1 MQEFFS
7 RPDAICRSF
16 EKKFTKL
23 LHKLLHDKRRHNA
36 KNWHFAGVAGV
47 FFAIKSLYT
56 ILGAEKKKK
65 KIHPNNW
72 KIFPAT
78 PAEFTQTPSL
88 NRVITPFYHPKNT
101 QVPRIKTP
109 ANPLKTPAKFYKTP
123 AELTPTLSHWWL
135 RPVPN
140 FS

>member
-47 FFAIKSLYT
+47 FCAIKSLYT
-56 ILGAEKKKK
+56 ILGGEKKKK
-65 KIHPNNW
+65 KYTLTTG
-72 KIFPAT
+72 KF
-78 PAEFTQTPSL
+78 FLQLLRSL
-88 NRVITPFYHPKNT
+88 LKL
-101 QVPRIKTP
+101 QV
-109 ANPLKTPAKFYKTP
+109 
-123 AELTPTLSHWWL
+123 
-135 RPVPN
+135 
-140 FS
+140 